1 MKIIKAGINHLD
13 ELTELFDLYRQ
24 FYKKKSDKDSAKI
37 FLRERIKR
45 NESVIFLCHDENSNA
60 IGFTQLYPYFTS
72 VGMKRAWIL
81 NDMYVRKEGRKH
93 GAGEKLIES
102 VRKFAVNTGSGF
114 VMLETQKT
122 NKKACR
128 LYEKMG
134 FNLDRERRYYYL
146 EI

>member
-1 MKIIKAGINHLD
+1 MKIIKAGIKHID

-24 FYKKKSDKDSAKI
+24 FYKKKSDKDSARK
-37 FLRERIKR
+37 FLTQRIKR
-45 NESVIFLCHDENSNA
+45 NESVIFLCHDEYGTA

-72 VGMKRAWIL
+72 VGMRRAWIL
-81 NDMYVRKEGRKH
+81 NDMFVKKENRKL

-102 VRKFAVNTGSGF
+102 VRKFAEKTSSGF

-122 NKKACR
+122 NKNACR

-134 FNLDRERRYYYL
+134 FKPDRERRYYYL